1 MLKGSWK
8 EHYGDWALVTGASA
22 GIGEEFCRQLAEKGM
37 NIILVARRGDRL
49 KELGEELSLNFGV
62 STREVPMDLILP
74 DAAEKIDNAVA
85 DLEVGLLVNNAGF
98 GHLGRFHKKS
108 ADRDADMIK
117 LNCLAPV
124 ELTHKFLPKMVDRGQ
139 GAVIFVASTAAYQ
152 ATPFFSV
159 YSATK
164 VFNLFLGEGL
174 WQEYKKLGID
184 AMALSPGY
192 TKTEFQKAAGLNE
205 DVGGILWETP
215 DNVVRT
221 ALKNLGKKPSVI
233 HGGLNRFLA
242 FSGRIFP
249 RKWSIAVAGMVSKS
263 RP

>member
-1 MLKGSWK
+1 MLNGSWK
-8 EHYGDWALVTGASA
+8 ERYGDWALVTGASA
-22 GIGEEFCRQLAEKGM
+22 GIGEEFCRQLAAKGM
-37 NIILVARRGDRL
+37 NIAMVARRGEKL
-49 KELGEELSLNFGV
+49 ETLGSELEKNNGV
-62 STREVPMDLILP
+62 STRSVPLDLTQS
-74 DAAEKIDNAVA
+74 DAAERLETAMA

-108 ADRDADMIK
+108 PERDADMIK

-124 ELTHKFLPKMVDRGQ
+124 VLTHKFLPKMVERGR

-164 VFNLFLGEGL
+164 VFNLFMGEGL
-174 WQEYKKLGID
+174 WQEYRKLGID
-184 AMALSPGY
+184 ALALSPGY

-215 DNVVRT
+215 DNVVDT
-221 ALKNLGKKPSVI
+221 ALENLGKKPSVI

-242 FSGRIFP
+242 FTIRLFP
-249 RKWSIAVAGMVSKS
+249 RKWVIVVAGMISKS
-263 RP
+263 QP